1 MVTLS
6 LETYI
11 FGHNPVIPLP
21 EIPEGNYDVVVV
33 LQPKSL
39 VEPPEYPDSGKQR
52 PRKAGFIK
60 GEITMSEDFN
70 MPLED
75 FKEYM

>member
-11 FGHNPVIPLP
+11 SGHNPVIPLP

-39 VEPPEYPDSGKQR
+39 VEPPEYSDSVEQQ
-52 PRKAGFIK
+52 PRKAGFIQ
-60 GEITMSEDFN
+60 GIITMSEDFN